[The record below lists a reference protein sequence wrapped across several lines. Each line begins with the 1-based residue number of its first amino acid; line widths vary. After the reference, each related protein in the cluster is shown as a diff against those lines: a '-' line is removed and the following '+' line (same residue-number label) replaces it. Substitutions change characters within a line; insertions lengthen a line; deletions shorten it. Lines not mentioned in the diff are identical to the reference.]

1 MFLNYSSGAEDEIVN
16 HKINEH
22 KYVKLDLIISFLE
35 ALESKICNLELPQ
48 RYQFHIPE
56 TISHKVKMKNQKRK
70 GKRNNKHISY
80 SLPLQ
85 FQAQNLCLGPRCQ
98 SLESNSA
105 NCSSE
110 TLTSTHAPTEAASLA
125 AN

>member
-16 HKINEH
+16 HEINEH

-70 GKRNNKHISY
+70 GKEIINIYLTHYLFNSKHKIY
-80 SLPLQ
+80 V
-85 FQAQNLCLGPRCQ
+85 
-98 SLESNSA
+98 
-105 NCSSE
+105 
-110 TLTSTHAPTEAASLA
+110 
-125 AN
+125 